1 MLAIRL
7 PAQIEARLTNLAKVT
22 GRTKSFY
29 ARQAILQHLDE
40 LEDRY
45 VAEQRLT
52 DLKAGRSAS
61 ASLGD
66 VLNRYGMEDR
76 DLTERITRARQ
87 ARPPKCQTYP
97 AVPEGS
103 SGAARGSAQHWRS
116 AQGRETGILLE
127 IPSW

>member
-7 PAQIEARLTNLAKVT
+7 PVEIEARLANLAKVT

-52 DLKAGRSAS
+52 DVKAGRSAS
-61 ASLGD
+61 TSLGD
-66 VLNRYGMEDR
+66 VLNRYGLEDR
-76 DLTERITRARQ
+76 A
-87 ARPPKCQTYP
+87 
-97 AVPEGS
+97 
-103 SGAARGSAQHWRS
+103 
-116 AQGRETGILLE
+116 
-127 IPSW
+127 

>member
-7 PAQIEARLTNLAKVT
+7 PAQIEAQLTNLAKVT

-66 VLNRYGMEDR
+66 VLNRYGMDDR
-76 DLTERITRARQ
+76 D
-87 ARPPKCQTYP
+87 
-97 AVPEGS
+97 
-103 SGAARGSAQHWRS
+103 
-116 AQGRETGILLE
+116 
-127 IPSW
+127 

>member
-7 PAQIEARLTNLAKVT
+7 PAEIEARLTNLAKVT

-29 ARQAILQHLDE
+29 ARQAILRHLDE

-76 DLTERITRARQ
+76 A
-87 ARPPKCQTYP
+87 
-97 AVPEGS
+97 
-103 SGAARGSAQHWRS
+103 
-116 AQGRETGILLE
+116 
-127 IPSW
+127 

>member
-66 VLNRYGMEDR
+66 V
-76 DLTERITRARQ
+76 
-87 ARPPKCQTYP
+87 
-97 AVPEGS
+97 S
-103 SGAARGSAQHWRS
+103 
-116 AQGRETGILLE
+116 
-127 IPSW
+127 

>member
-7 PAQIEARLTNLAKVT
+7 PAQIEARLANLAKVT

-29 ARQAILQHLDE
+29 ARQAILQHLDD
-40 LEDRY
+40 LESRY
-45 VAEQRLT
+45 IAEQRHT

-76 DLTERITRARQ
+76 N
-87 ARPPKCQTYP
+87 
-97 AVPEGS
+97 
-103 SGAARGSAQHWRS
+103 
-116 AQGRETGILLE
+116 
-127 IPSW
+127 

>member
-29 ARQAILQHLDE
+29 ARQAILQHL
-40 LEDRY
+40 Y

-66 VLNRYGMEDR
+66 VLNRYGMDDR
-76 DLTERITRARQ
+76 D
-87 ARPPKCQTYP
+87 
-97 AVPEGS
+97 
-103 SGAARGSAQHWRS
+103 
-116 AQGRETGILLE
+116 
-127 IPSW
+127 

>member
-66 VLNRYGMEDR
+66 VLNRYGMDDR
-76 DLTERITRARQ
+76 D
-87 ARPPKCQTYP
+87 
-97 AVPEGS
+97 
-103 SGAARGSAQHWRS
+103 
-116 AQGRETGILLE
+116 
-127 IPSW
+127 

>member
-61 ASLGD
+61 ASLDD
-66 VLNRYGMEDR
+66 VLNRYGMDDR
-76 DLTERITRARQ
+76 D
-87 ARPPKCQTYP
+87 
-97 AVPEGS
+97 
-103 SGAARGSAQHWRS
+103 
-116 AQGRETGILLE
+116 
-127 IPSW
+127 

>member
-1 MLAIRL
+1 MENHKVIGQRVV
-7 PAQIEARLTNLAKVT
+7 RSDYLAKVT

-66 VLNRYGMEDR
+66 VLNRYGMDDR
-76 DLTERITRARQ
+76 D
-87 ARPPKCQTYP
+87 
-97 AVPEGS
+97 
-103 SGAARGSAQHWRS
+103 
-116 AQGRETGILLE
+116 
-127 IPSW
+127 

>member
-7 PAQIEARLTNLAKVT
+7 PAEIEARLTNLAKVT

-66 VLNRYGMEDR
+66 VLNRYGMDDR
-76 DLTERITRARQ
+76 D
-87 ARPPKCQTYP
+87 
-97 AVPEGS
+97 
-103 SGAARGSAQHWRS
+103 
-116 AQGRETGILLE
+116 
-127 IPSW
+127 